1 MYFILHS
8 PSEKNT
14 DNTHYNHTER
24 NTCLIHTT
32 YDCHI
37 IKSHREKHMCVSY
50 PTVHVR
56 KQSALLIV
64 AKYNL
69 TERNTCVIHTTH
81 DCRII
86 KSHRAKHMPV
96 SYSTVHPRQNL
107 PAWHIVKSH
116 RQKYMCDPYYT
127 WLSHIRI
134 QQSET
139 HVCLILYRVREKKTH
154 SCHIFKFHR
163 EKQMCVPSLREK

>member
-1 MYFILHS
+1 
-8 PSEKNT
+8 
-14 DNTHYNHTER
+14 
-24 NTCLIHTT
+24 
-32 YDCHI
+32 
-37 IKSHREKHMCVSY
+37 MCVSY
-50 PTVHVR
+50 STVHVR
-56 KQSALLIV
+56 KQNALLIV

-69 TERNTCVIHTTH
+69 TERNTCVINTTH

-86 KSHRAKHMPV
+86 KSHIVKHMCV
-96 SYSTVHPRQNL
+96 SYSTVHPRQNP
-107 PAWHIVKSH
+107 PAWHIVKSY

-134 QQSET
+134 QQCET
-139 HVCLILYRVREKKTH
+139 HACLILYRVREKTH